1 MHRIDTAE
9 RRARLVRRHGL
20 CEEDRAGGV
29 VDAARRVVC
38 LHATDP
44 ATVYLS
50 AWARVGGMVVGDVD
64 RALYGERSLVKHLAM
79 RRTLFALPREL
90 LPAAQAGASDR
101 VAASERKRLTGQ
113 VERVGLH
120 ADGEAWLDRAEAEV
134 LAALADGREATSTEL
149 REEIPELAGVF
160 SYGEGRSWA
169 GTAPVGPRVLT
180 RLSAA
185 GRVFRASNDGRWTT
199 SRPRWASAR
208 TWLGGELEPPDAA
221 TGVAALVERWLEAF
235 GPGTEDDVR
244 WWLGSTKTAVRRAL
258 ADVGAVEVALD
269 GGATGWVLPGDL
281 ESTEPAEGAVALLP
295 CLDPTT
301 MGWSE
306 RDWYLGPHRDRLF
319 DRNGNAGATAW
330 LEGRVVG
337 GWRQRE
343 GGEVELQ
350 LLEDVPAAAERT
362 LEEEAARLESWLD
375 GTRIAPRFP
384 SPLSKE

>member
-1 MHRIDTAE
+1 VHRIDTAE

-20 CEEDRAGGV
+20 SAKDRAGDA
-29 VDAARRVVC
+29 VDAARRVVG

-44 ATVYLS
+44 TTVYIS
-50 AWARVGGMVVGDVD
+50 AWARVEGLRIGDVE
-64 RALYGERSLVKHLAM
+64 RALYEERSLVKHMAM
-79 RRTLFALPREL
+79 RRTLFAFPREL

-101 VAASERKRLTGQ
+101 VAASERKRLIAQ
-113 VERVGLH
+113 VERTGLH
-120 ADGEAWLDRAEAEV
+120 ADGESWLDGAEAEV
-134 LAALADGREATSTEL
+134 FAALAGGREATSTEL
-149 REEIPELAGVF
+149 REEIPALVGEF
-160 SYGEGRSWA
+160 SYGEGKPWA

-180 RLSAA
+180 TLSAA
-185 GRVFRASNDGRWTT
+185 GRLFRASNDGRWTT
-199 SRPRWASAR
+199 SRPRWATAR

-221 TGVAALVERWLEAF
+221 SGAAALVERWLAAF

-244 WWLGSTKTAVRRAL
+244 WWLGSTKTDVRRAL
-258 ADVGAVEVALD
+258 KEVGAVEVALD
-269 GGATGWVLPGDL
+269 GGASGYVLPGDL
-281 ESTEPAEGAVALLP
+281 ETTESAAGAVALLP

-306 RDWYLGPHRDRLF
+306 RGWYLGPHRDRLF

-350 LLEDVPAAAERT
+350 LLGEVPAAAEQA
-362 LEEEAARLESWLD
+362 LEEEAARLETWLD
-375 GTRIAPRFP
+375 GTRIAPRYP